1 MNQPPTT
8 LYDLL
13 KESVL
18 AQSLLALVCI
28 AGTFTLL
35 LANRTVPDNVWIL
48 DASVISFFFGAKT
61 LFNQRQLTTE
71 NARLL
76 AQVAQ
81 QNAQMLSVL
90 STNTAVL
97 SPTPA
102 PVPAPIGFAP
112 NHPSPSTNNQ

>member
-1 MNQPPTT
+1 MNQSPTT
-8 LYDLL
+8 LNDLL

-18 AQSLLALVCI
+18 AQSLLALVCMV
-28 AGTFTLL
+28 GTFALL

-81 QNAQMLSVL
+81 QNAQMLAVL
-90 STNTAVL
+90 STGTA
-97 SPTPA
+97 A
-102 PVPAPIGFAP
+102 PEPVAAPIGFTS
-112 NHPSPSTNNQ
+112 NHQSASTNNE

>member
-1 MNQPPTT
+1 MNSQQPPTT
-8 LYDLL
+8 FYDLL

-28 AGTFTLL
+28 IGTFALL
-35 LANRTVPDNVWIL
+35 LADRPVPEYVWLL

-81 QNAQMLSVL
+81 QNVAVL
-90 STNTAVL
+90 QSLATTQSTN
-97 SPTPA
+97 A
-102 PVPAPIGFAP
+102 PVTA
-112 NHPSPSTNNQ
+112 NPSSVVSNQ

>member
-1 MNQPPTT
+1 MNQQPTT
-8 LYDLL
+8 FYDLL

-18 AQSLLALVCI
+18 AQSLLALICI
-28 AGTFTLL
+28 VGTFALL
-35 LANRTVPDNVWIL
+35 LAERPVPEYVWLL

-81 QNAQMLSVL
+81 QNVAVL
-90 STNTAVL
+90 QSLATTQTNTA
-97 SPTPA
+97 
-102 PVPAPIGFAP
+102 PVSG
-112 NHPSPSTNNQ
+112 NQPPVISNQ